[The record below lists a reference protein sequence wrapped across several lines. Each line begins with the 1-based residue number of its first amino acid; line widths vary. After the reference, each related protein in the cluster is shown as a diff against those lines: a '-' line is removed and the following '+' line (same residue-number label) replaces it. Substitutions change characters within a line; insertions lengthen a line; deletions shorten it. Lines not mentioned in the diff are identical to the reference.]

1 MKELCWRERGRLWL
15 RLGIRLVLTLL
26 ALWMLIRLGPP
37 LLSLFMPF
45 VLALILSWLLNPLV
59 RSLQRRLGLS
69 RKLLSFVLIVLI
81 FAAAGGLLFALI
93 YNTAAELLSLAYNW
107 KSILSTIQATM
118 EDLNRSFSR
127 WMALLPPEVVAAAAR
142 SADSLL
148 VWLQDT
154 LPVLLSGAA
163 ARATDLAMGVPSF
176 AVATVVFIMGAYF
189 ITADYPHIRYLATRH
204 MSQGLR
210 RFLRH
215 VRTTAVAAFG
225 GYVKAELILSI
236 GVFVIL
242 LVGFAVISQPY
253 GLLLAFLLAVLD
265 FIPIVGAGTV
275 MVPWAVVDLVV
286 KDYRHAVELMVIWGI
301 IALFRRVG
309 EPKAVGQQ
317 TGLPPVLS
325 LVSIY
330 VGMRL
335 GGVLGMILGP
345 VALLVVLNIGKSG
358 VFDGLIRD
366 LSLAAGD
373 LSALFRAGGEPR
385 DQGEQADGDN
395 SKIV

>member
-1 MKELCWRERGRLWL
+1 MKELSWPERGRLWL

-26 ALWMLIRLGPP
+26 ALWGLVSLGPP

-59 RSLQRRLGLS
+59 RFLQQRLGLS
-69 RKLLSFVLIVLI
+69 RKLLSFVLILLI
-81 FAAAGGLLFALI
+81 FAGVSGLLFALI
-93 YNTAAELLSLAYNW
+93 YNIAAELVSLAYNW
-107 KSILSTIQATM
+107 SGILSAIQSAA
-118 EDLNRSFSR
+118 DQLNSSLARF
-127 WMALLPPEVVAAAAR
+127 MALLPPEVVATAAR
-142 SADSLL
+142 AADSILL
-148 VWLQDT
+148 WLQET
-154 LPVLLSGAA
+154 LPLLLSSAA

-176 AVATVVFIMGAYF
+176 AIATVVFIMGAYF

-204 MSQGLR
+204 MSEGMR

-215 VRTTAVAAFG
+215 VRSTAVTAFG
-225 GYVKAELILSI
+225 GYVKAEFILSI
-236 GVFVIL
+236 GVFFIL
-242 LVGFAVISQPY
+242 LVGFAVIGQPY
-253 GLLLAFLLAVLD
+253 GLLLAFLLAILD

-275 MVPWAVVDLVV
+275 MVPWAVLDLFMGS
-286 KDYRHAVELMVIWGI
+286 YRHAIELMVIWGI

-309 EPKAVGQQ
+309 EPKAVGHQ

-335 GGVLGMILGP
+335 AGVLGMILGP
-345 VALLVVLNIGKSG
+345 VVVLVVINIGKSG
-358 VFDGLIRD
+358 VFDGVLAD

-373 LSALFRAGGEPR
+373 ISALLKGGSVPR
-385 DQGEQADGDN
+385 EDGDN